1 MIPDRQRYKLLREMA
16 EMLNLLITNAVPA
29 PVVYGVLMLPD
40 DDFRQMFL
48 QLSFNMNSDVQALQ
62 ALFRQ
67 ISFDALY
74 QSMHSSVA
82 SQSNEVQ
89 TPDSKASVIISD
101 TTWCRQQSAFREQ
114 FVSAVK
120 ATLLVYNQN
129 VQQMDDVDLCREL
142 LEHLKAHS
150 QPRFWSQIS
159 QLITT
164 KTPVQLKEYF
174 QKSFQKCLYSSTI
187 DERDKT
193 LLTQLMKVM
202 PGSRPSQVADEFL
215 KIVPNANY
223 FKRSLVMFITHAKK

>member
-1 MIPDRQRYKLLREMA
+1 M
-16 EMLNLLITNAVPA
+16 
-29 PVVYGVLMLPD
+29 
-40 DDFRQMFL
+40 
-48 QLSFNMNSDVQALQ
+48 
-62 ALFRQ
+62 
-67 ISFDALY
+67 
-74 QSMHSSVA
+74 
-82 SQSNEVQ
+82 
-89 TPDSKASVIISD
+89 
-101 TTWCRQQSAFREQ
+101 
-114 FVSAVK
+114 SAVK

-159 QLITT
+159 QLIIT

-174 QKSFQKCLYSSTI
+174 QKSFQKCLYTSTI

-202 PGSRPSQVADEFL
+202 PGSRPSEIADEFQ

>member
-1 MIPDRQRYKLLREMA
+1 MIPDRQRYQLLREMA
-16 EMLNLLITNAVPA
+16 GMLNLQITNVVPA

-48 QLSFNMNSDVQALQ
+48 QLSFNMNSDVHALQ
-62 ALFRQ
+62 ALLRQ
-67 ISFDALY
+67 IAFDALY
-74 QSMHSSVA
+74 QRVHSSGA
-82 SQSNEVQ
+82 SRSNEVQ
-89 TPDSKASVIISD
+89 TPDSKTSVIISD
-101 TTWCRQQSAFREQ
+101 TPRCQQQSAFREQ
-114 FVSAVK
+114 FMSAVK

-159 QLITT
+159 QLIIT

-174 QKSFQKCLYSSTI
+174 QKSFQKCLYTSTI

-202 PGSRPSQVADEFL
+202 PGSRPSEIADEFQ